1 MVYCA
6 ICYDPEKEDDKFVVT
21 CCNHTFHI
29 KCLRL
34 WITHGKEKE
43 FTCPLCRRFMD
54 GTPYIRN

>member
-29 KCLRL
+29 KCLRM
-34 WITHGKEKE
+34 WVTHGKEKE

-54 GTPYIRN
+54 GT